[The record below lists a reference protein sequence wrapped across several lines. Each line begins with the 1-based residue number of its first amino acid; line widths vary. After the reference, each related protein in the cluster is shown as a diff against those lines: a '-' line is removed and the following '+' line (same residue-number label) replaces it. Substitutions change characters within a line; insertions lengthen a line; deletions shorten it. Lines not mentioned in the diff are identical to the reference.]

1 MFQHSNCCNAG
12 VYENTDICMSCKEH
26 CEVLDENVMSIHRA
40 YQDAINAVDMMTAML
55 EDLRD
60 NLKEFNNYQKSPVSG
75 RDTEKGNHENSGLR

>member
-12 VYENTDICMSCKEH
+12 VYENTDICMSCGEH
-26 CEVLDENVMSIHRA
+26 CEVVDDYENTPIHRA

-60 NLKEFNNYQKSPVSG
+60 NLKAINQQFETPV
-75 RDTEKGNHENSGLR
+75 RTEEEQ

>member
-26 CEVLDENVMSIHRA
+26 CEVIQDEVAEWRATPVGRA
-40 YQDAINAVDMMTAML
+40 YQDAINAVDMMTSML

-60 NLKEFNNYQKSPVSG
+60 NLKAFNQQLETPV
-75 RDTEKGNHENSGLR
+75 RTEDER